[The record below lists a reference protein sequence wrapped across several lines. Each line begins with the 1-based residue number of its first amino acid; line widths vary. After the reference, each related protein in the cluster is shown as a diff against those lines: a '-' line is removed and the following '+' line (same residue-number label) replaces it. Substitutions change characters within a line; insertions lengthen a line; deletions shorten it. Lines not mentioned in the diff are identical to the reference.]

1 MRNEQDDRRG
11 LDDDD
16 ADERRQKTGDARR
29 RFLKAAGVTALALPA
44 METLSRQGLLVR
56 SARAQTVGPGM
67 GGGIG
72 GNGNIG
78 P

>member
-1 MRNEQDDRRG
+1 MRKEQDDRRG
-11 LDDDD
+11 VDGVDPHD
-16 ADERRQKTGDARR
+16 RREHAGEGRR

-67 GGGIG
+67 GGP
-72 GNGNIG
+72 IG